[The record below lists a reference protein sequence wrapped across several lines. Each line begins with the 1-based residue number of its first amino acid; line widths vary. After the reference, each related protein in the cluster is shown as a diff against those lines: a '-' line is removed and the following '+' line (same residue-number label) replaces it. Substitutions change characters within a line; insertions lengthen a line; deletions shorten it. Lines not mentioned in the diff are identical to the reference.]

1 MSKWDKDYIKLC
13 KKILNE
19 GVEVENRTGINTI
32 KIPSYHLEFNLQ
44 EEFPCLTTKQLYF
57 RQAIIEMLWIYQAQS
72 NDVRWLQERN
82 VHIWDEWQIK
92 EDGKW
97 YAHQNVLEN
106 GKLVKKDIVK
116 DFGVKYAHTIGTAYG
131 YIVNKYK
138 LIDKLINTLKTNKTD
153 RRLVLSLWQDEYLD
167 TAVLPS
173 CVWSTE
179 WDVTDGYLNMW
190 VHQRSCDVPLGLPFN
205 VTQYAV
211 LLSLIAQVTNLK
223 VGTINYS
230 IKDAHIYVNQVNGI
244 KEQIKRF
251 EEQGDLEAPT
261 LWINEEIKDFYQF
274 DNSKDLKDIKVQNY
288 QHMGS
293 IKFPLAQ

>member
-173 CVWSTE
+173 CVWATE
-179 WDVTDGYLNMW
+179 WDVTDGY
-190 VHQRSCDVPLGLPFN
+190 
-205 VTQYAV
+205 
-211 LLSLIAQVTNLK
+211 
-223 VGTINYS
+223 
-230 IKDAHIYVNQVNGI
+230 
-244 KEQIKRF
+244 
-251 EEQGDLEAPT
+251 
-261 LWINEEIKDFYQF
+261 
-274 DNSKDLKDIKVQNY
+274 
-288 QHMGS
+288 
-293 IKFPLAQ
+293 